1 MTREE
6 FAEALL
12 PLHAAFD
19 NFPMAPACQEMMWEA
34 LKGFATEHVAAAVLR
49 AVFTHEH
56 QSHPSVAILLRYADE
71 AANGIEMTAD
81 QAVSLIW
88 QAIKKHRGYDVECY
102 RKAYA
107 DLGPKIGAAMDAA
120 GGYQRFCDCTSDD
133 KGTLVAQF
141 RQAWDAHVR
150 REEQQRRLP
159 AALVPRVNGPTH
171 QPRIETPAT
180 PRLVAQGE
188 NS

>member
-1 MTREE
+1 MTDDE
-6 FAEALL
+6 FDAATL
-12 PLHAAFD
+12 PLAAAFP
-19 NFPMAPACQEMMWEA
+19 FPMAPAWLRLLRQSVRHFSA
-34 LKGFATEHVAAAVLR
+34 EHFTTAVNRAVL
-49 AVFTHEH
+49 THEH
-56 QSHPSVAILLRYADE
+56 PSHPPIATLVRYADE
-71 AANGIEMTAD
+71 AANGVEMTAD

-88 QAIKKHRGYDVECY
+88 QAIRKHRGYDVECH

-141 RQAWDAHVR
+141 RQAWDAQVR
-150 REEQQRRLP
+150 RDEQQRRLP

-180 PRLVAQGE
+180 PRLVAQGG